1 VYIFVHVDGL
11 RERFTGFN
19 NIKVVPMDCT
29 MRLSALK
36 QRLDLVAVMI
46 TVIIAGV
53 VGYVGIN
60 IMSNTSETAGLGDYT
75 TDTVNNTQWEN
86 TTLELHNG
94 LESFFSQIGTVFI
107 VIVLVVVIG
116 YLMLLRGR

>member
-1 VYIFVHVDGL
+1 MS
-11 RERFTGFN
+11 RT
-19 NIKVVPMDCT
+19 
-29 MRLSALK
+29 SALR

-60 IMSNTSETAGLGDYT
+60 IMSSTSDTAGMGDYT
-75 TDTVNNTQWEN
+75 SDPANNTQWQN
-86 TTLELHNG
+86 TTLDLHNG
-94 LESFFSQIGTVFI
+94 LEQFFSQLGTVFT
-107 VIVLVVVIG
+107 VIVLVVIIA

>member
-1 VYIFVHVDGL
+1 
-11 RERFTGFN
+11 
-19 NIKVVPMDCT
+19 M
-29 MRLSALK
+29 MSALK

-60 IMSNTSETAGLGDYT
+60 IMSNTQETTGLSSGDPFYESQT
-75 TDTVNNTQWEN
+75 NLTS
-86 TTLELHNG
+86 G
-94 LESFFSQIGTVFI
+94 LQDFFSQLSTVFI

>member
-1 VYIFVHVDGL
+1 
-11 RERFTGFN
+11 
-19 NIKVVPMDCT
+19 
-29 MRLSALK
+29 MRVTALK

-60 IMSNTSETAGLGDYT
+60 IMSNTATSAGLGNYT
-75 TDTVNNTQWEN
+75 ADTANNTEWQN
-86 TTLELHNG
+86 TTLNLHDG
-94 LESFFSQIGTVFI
+94 LGQFFSQIQTVFV
-107 VIVLVVVIG
+107 VIVLVVVIS

>member
-1 VYIFVHVDGL
+1 
-11 RERFTGFN
+11 
-19 NIKVVPMDCT
+19 
-29 MRLSALK
+29 MRLRGL
-36 QRLDLVAVMI
+36 QQQLDLVAVMV

-53 VGYVGIN
+53 VGYVGIQ
-60 IMSNTSETAGLGDYT
+60 IMSNTADSTGLGDYT
-75 TDTVNNTQWEN
+75 TDTTNNTQWEN

-107 VIVLVVVIG
+107 VIILVVVIG

>member
-1 VYIFVHVDGL
+1 MAGQAL
-11 RERFTGFN
+11 R
-19 NIKVVPMDCT
+19 
-29 MRLSALK
+29 

-60 IMSNTSETAGLGDYT
+60 IMSNTRQSTSLDENDTFYGASQNLSDGLS
-75 TDTVNNTQWEN
+75 
-86 TTLELHNG
+86 
-94 LESFFSQIGTVFI
+94 SFFSQIGTVFI

>member
-1 VYIFVHVDGL
+1 MSSSL
-11 RERFTGFN
+11 Q
-19 NIKVVPMDCT
+19 
-29 MRLSALK
+29 

-53 VGYVGIN
+53 VGYVGIQ
-60 IMSNTSETAGLGDYT
+60 IMSSTSENAGLDGYT
-75 TDTVNNTQWEN
+75 TDTVNNTAWQN

-94 LESFFSQIGTVFI
+94 LGSFFDQIGTVFI
-107 VIVLVVVIG
+107 VIVLVVVIS